1 LLRMHL
7 MQYSNYRLQHTLTN
21 PLASV

>member
-21 PLASV
+21 PLASA